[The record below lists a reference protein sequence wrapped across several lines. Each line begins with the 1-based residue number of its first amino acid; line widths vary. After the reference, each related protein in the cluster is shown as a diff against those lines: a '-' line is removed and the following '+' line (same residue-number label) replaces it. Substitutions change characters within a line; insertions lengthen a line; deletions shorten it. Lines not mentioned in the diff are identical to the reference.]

1 MYAEH
6 RSIRCAGTI
15 HGGELLAAPGRC
27 KQRPLEFGH
36 FFRRQQRFVGGG
48 FDLSAPE
55 DGDWDVAKGMSATGQ
70 RLFWLSKLRPDIA
83 S

>member
-1 MYAEH
+1 MQALTDE
-6 RSIRCAGTI
+6 SPAS
-15 HGGELLAAPGRC
+15 PGDSS
-27 KQRPLEFGH
+27 LEFGH